1 MIKAIIVDDD
11 ARHLE
16 SLVAL
21 LNEDFKHVE
30 ILATSTS
37 VPDAAMKIDTLK
49 PQLVFL
55 DIEMSPYTGF
65 DLLEM
70 VNERD
75 FEVIFT
81 TSYNHYAVQAIKE
94 SALDFI
100 EKPIDRQALS
110 DALQRYREKE
120 GKLKMQNLLSNFKR
134 DNEAQII
141 VLTDTDGLH
150 FYELRNIVRCKSD
163 NSYTTFYIRDKD
175 SKASAAIKM
184 LVSKPIS
191 YFEDFLVGKGIF
203 FRVHNQHLVNINH
216 IVKYVRYD
224 GGYLVMADHSGESIP
239 VARSRKDDFMGFLRS
254 KGIIL

>member
-37 VPDAAMKIDTLK
+37 VPDAAKKIDALK

-81 TSYNHYAVQAIKE
+81 TSYNQYAIQAIKA

-100 EKPIDRQALS
+100 EKPINANILCEAL
-110 DALQRYREKE
+110 ARYREKT
-120 GKLKMQNLLSNFKR
+120 GKARMVNLLANFKLKEEDQKIALYVKGGLSFFEVR
-134 DNEAQII
+134 
-141 VLTDTDGLH
+141 
-150 FYELRNIVRCKSD
+150 RIVRCQSD
-163 NSYTTFYIRDKD
+163 NSYTEFFIQDDEKINETIR
-175 SKASAAIKM
+175 IE
-184 LVSKPIS
+184 VSKGLTC
-191 YFEDFLVGKGIF
+191 FEDFLIEKGFF
-203 FRVHNQHLVNINH
+203 FRVHNKHIVNINH
-216 IVKYVRYD
+216 IKRYVRED
-224 GGYLVMADHSGESIP
+224 GGYLIMNDKSKVTVPI
-239 VARSRKDDFMGFLRS
+239 ARNRKEDFILFLR
-254 KGIIL
+254 KKEIIH